1 MTTQTLGQ
9 IVGQRQQKTSQ
20 PHRPHTYEV
29 SRNLSARQQTET
41 EKFLAAFPSVNK
53 LYSFFC
59 PGRWEYAIK
68 HTNECLSYP
77 CITLNQV
84 DGLYNVLGAAT
95 NIVKGHIVGI
105 FGLSTAREQINEQA
119 ANLAAEMF
127 CAKYGGYCTL
137 YDTML
142 YFANYLLEFKQSFS
156 AFDIQDILQQFSRK
170 YLPWK
175 RSRVQ
180 PEEETVTKEKG
191 ITLEEMVYNWVAEG
205 RTDED
210 FKQGGLYQIGS
221 ITDKMIKEARNKFAN
236 EREAQTF

>member
-1 MTTQTLGQ
+1 M
-9 IVGQRQQKTSQ
+9 
-20 PHRPHTYEV
+20 
-29 SRNLSARQQTET
+29 
-41 EKFLAAFPSVNK
+41 
-53 LYSFFC
+53 
-59 PGRWEYAIK
+59 
-68 HTNECLSYP
+68 SYP

-84 DGLYNVLGAAT
+84 DGLYNTLGAAT
-95 NIVKGHIVGI
+95 NIVKGHIIGI

-127 CAKYGGYCTL
+127 VAKYGGYCTL

-156 AFDIQDILQQFSRK
+156 AFDIQDILQQFNKK

-175 RSRVQ
+175 RQRVQ

-191 ITLEEMVYNWVAEG
+191 ITLEEMVFRWVAEG

-210 FKQGGLYQIGS
+210 LKQGGLYKMGS
-221 ITDKMIKEARNKFAN
+221 ITDKMIKEARVKFASEN
-236 EREAQTF
+236 ESSTF

>member
-1 MTTQTLGQ
+1 MK
-9 IVGQRQQKTSQ
+9 V
-20 PHRPHTYEV
+20 
-29 SRNLSARQQTET
+29 
-41 EKFLAAFPSVNK
+41 FPSIDKV
-53 LYSFFC
+53 YSFFC

-84 DGLYNVLGAAT
+84 DGLYNTLGAAT
-95 NIVKGHIVGI
+95 NTVKGHIIGI

-127 CAKYGGYCTL
+127 VAKYGGYCTL

-180 PEEETVTKEKG
+180 PEEETANKEKG
-191 ITLEEMVYNWVAEG
+191 ITLEEMVFRWVAEG

-210 FKQGGLYQIGS
+210 FKSGGLYQMGQ

>member
-1 MTTQTLGQ
+1 M
-9 IVGQRQQKTSQ
+9 
-20 PHRPHTYEV
+20 
-29 SRNLSARQQTET
+29 
-41 EKFLAAFPSVNK
+41 
-53 LYSFFC
+53 
-59 PGRWEYAIK
+59 
-68 HTNECLSYP
+68 SYP

-84 DGLYNVLGAAT
+84 DGLYDTLGAAT
-95 NIVKGHIVGI
+95 NIVKGHIIGI

-156 AFDIQDILQQFSRK
+156 AFDIQDILQQFSKK

-175 RSRVQ
+175 RARVQ
-180 PEEETVTKEKG
+180 PEEEQTTREKG

-210 FKQGGLYQIGS
+210 FKQGGLYKIGQ
-221 ITDKMIKEARNKFAN
+221 ITDEMIKEARNKFQT
-236 EREAQTF
+236 EKEAQTF